1 MKKQERFV
9 EVVVYGMAVEAKKQ
23 TPIILLSD
31 AQRRILLPIWIGG
44 GEAAVIMATMEGKS
58 APRPQTH
65 DVLEAL
71 IFAGELSVLGVDI
84 HRCEDAVYFADL
96 RLRNDAGREVRID
109 CRPSDAIA
117 VALRTGSVIRVAVS
131 LLEHAQIFPELYD
144 HHQMPNLFVSGDDQA
159 GRARLAEILQ
169 NSPRK
174 ICRFR
179 TAEASILSEG

>member
-9 EVVVYGMAVEAKKQ
+9 EVVVYGMAVRSQEADAHYSLKRCA
-23 TPIILLSD
+23 TTYSPSD
-31 AQRRILLPIWIGG
+31 LDRGRRSRGHYG
-44 GEAAVIMATMEGKS
+44 NDGGKS

-96 RLRNDAGREVRID
+96 RLRNNAGREVRID

-131 LLEHAQIFPELYD
+131 LLEHAQIFPERDD

-159 GRARLAEILQ
+159 GRARLAEILAELT
-169 NSPRK
+169 PEDLG
-174 ICRFR
+174 RFR
-179 TAEASILSEG
+179 M

>member
-131 LLEHAQIFPELYD
+131 LLEHAQIFPERDD
-144 HHQMPNLFVSGDDQA
+144 HHQMPNLLSVAMIKQA
-159 GRARLAEILQ
+159 GLGSRRFWQ

-174 ICRFR
+174 IWVDFAC
-179 TAEASILSEG
+179 EASVLSEG